1 MSYTTARSD
10 LLTYLTANYTTTA
23 IDYENSKAGE
33 PALPFIQVAIL
44 DGAAVDLSLQFQSI
58 QYPGIISVNIWDSQ
72 GSGTIQ
78 SNQLA
83 DELLALFTF
92 KTIGTV
98 ETKAPY
104 KTVLGES
111 NGRYQINVTI
121 PFEWRSN

>member
-1 MSYTTARSD
+1 MSYETARSD
-10 LLTYLTANYTTTA
+10 LVGYIAANYSTTS
-23 IDYENSKAGE
+23 IDYENSPAGE
-33 PALPFIQVAIL
+33 PALPFIQVTIL

-58 QYPGIISVNIWDSQ
+58 QYPGIVSINIWDKQ
-72 GSGTIQ
+72 GTGTIQ

-83 DELLALFTF
+83 DELITLFTH

-111 NGRYQINVTI
+111 NGRYQTNVTI
-121 PFEWRSN
+121 PFEWRT